1 MLFILRRVGMGWEGL
16 LKSERGQ
23 SFILML
29 LVILPVLI
37 LVFGLV
43 YDLGNVAAG
52 VSIAQNAADLAAQEA
67 GKLIDVNY
75 YMTYQDIRLRPEA
88 ALVAQQVA
96 DEMTGGAFVVDGVYV
111 EGEFIRVE
119 GRVSVRTPFLDTFLG
134 RRNIT
139 RPVVGIAEA
148 AYGIEQEGGGD

>member
-1 MLFILRRVGMGWEGL
+1 MLFIPRTTKGWVGL
-16 LKSERGQ
+16 LNAERGQ
-23 SFILML
+23 SFTVML
-29 LVILPVLI
+29 LVILPLLI
-37 LVFGLV
+37 LLFGIV

-67 GKLIDVNY
+67 GKMVDVNS

-96 DEMTGGAFVVDGVYV
+96 DEMTEGAFVVDAVCIDGAMVV
-111 EGEFIRVE
+111 VD
-119 GRVSVRTPFLDTFLG
+119 GRVSVRTPFLNTFLG
-134 RRNIT
+134 RRAIT

-148 AYGIEQEGGGD
+148 AYRIEQEGLGD

>member
-1 MLFILRRVGMGWEGL
+1 MVFMLRTKTGWGWSL
-16 LKSERGQ
+16 AGERGQ
-23 SFILML
+23 SFTLML

-88 ALVAQQVA
+88 SLVTQQVA

-111 EGEFIRVE
+111 DGEFIRVE
-119 GRVSVRTPFLDTFLG
+119 GRVAVRTPFLEAFLG
-134 RRNIT
+134 ERTVT

>member
-1 MLFILRRVGMGWEGL
+1 MLYRPQARRGWRRLPGD
-16 LKSERGQ
+16 ERGQ
-23 SFILML
+23 SFTAQM
-29 LVILPVLI
+29 LVILPL
-37 LVFGLV
+37 LLLLFGLV

-67 GKLIDVNY
+67 GKMVDVGH
-75 YMTYQDIRLRPEA
+75 YMAYQEIRLRPEA
-88 ALVAQQVA
+88 ASVAQSIA
-96 DEMTGGAFVVDGVYV
+96 DELTGGAFVVDGLYLDGALVL
-111 EGEFIRVE
+111 VE
-119 GRVSVRTPFLDTFLG
+119 GRVAVRTPFLETFMG

>member
-1 MLFILRRVGMGWEGL
+1 MLFILRTKAGWGGL
-16 LKSERGQ
+16 LESERGQ
-23 SFILML
+23 SFTLML
-29 LVILPVLI
+29 LVILPVLV

-67 GKLIDVNY
+67 GKLIDVTY

-111 EGEFIRVE
+111 DGEFIRVE

>member
-1 MLFILRRVGMGWEGL
+1 MLFVPRSTKGRVGL
-16 LKSERGQ
+16 LEVERGQ
-23 SFILML
+23 SFTAML
-29 LVILPVLI
+29 LVILPLLI
-37 LVFGLV
+37 LLFGIV

-67 GKLIDVNY
+67 GKMVDVNR

-96 DEMTGGAFVVDGVYV
+96 DEMTEGAFVVDAVYIDGATIV
-111 EGEFIRVE
+111 VE

-134 RRNIT
+134 RRTIT

-148 AYGIEQEGGGD
+148 AYGIEQEGLGD

>member
-1 MLFILRRVGMGWEGL
+1 MLFTLRTKTGWGGSLEG
-16 LKSERGQ
+16 ERGQ
-23 SFILML
+23 SFTLML
-29 LVILPVLI
+29 LVILPMLI

-43 YDLGNVAAG
+43 YDLGNVAVG

-67 GKLIDVNY
+67 GKLIDATY

-88 ALVAQQVA
+88 ALAAQQVA

-111 EGEFIRVE
+111 DGEFIRVE
-119 GRVSVRTPFLDTFLG
+119 GRVAVRTPFLEAFLG
-134 RRNIT
+134 QRNVM